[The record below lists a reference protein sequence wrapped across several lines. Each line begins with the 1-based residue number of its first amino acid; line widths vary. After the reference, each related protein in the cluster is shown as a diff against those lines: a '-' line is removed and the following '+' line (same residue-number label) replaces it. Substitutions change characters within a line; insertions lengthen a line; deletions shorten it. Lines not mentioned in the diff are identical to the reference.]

1 MDCARLQQVSMGEKK
16 ERERES
22 DRADGWRCKC
32 PLSLSLFFSLFQHHK
47 VCSSFVCVSL
57 LVFFLCSSSPFFS
70 RSYIFFLLSIKTDI
84 CLKGGRRGV
93 GVGIGWGGEAGG
105 GAEKGGNLLR
115 LAAFCVCMCI
125 YLSMSL
131 CICAPLSLSLCVFL
145 SLSLAVCLAI
155 RMICT
160 YILPSL
166 LVSPT
171 GMLVRCTQTKM
182 KKKKNN
188 NNNNQKQVSLQL
200 CAR

>member
-1 MDCARLQQVSMGEKK
+1 MTRKESKPNQGNDGKDFYFFSFGFGWMNWLEGGGGKVDCARLQQVSMGEKT

-105 GAEKGGNLLR
+105 GGRKGDMFFGLLHF
-115 LAAFCVCMCI
+115 AYVWVSI
-125 YLSMSL
+125 YLCL
-131 CICAPLSLSLCVFL
+131 CVSVLLSLSLCVCFCLCLWL
-145 SLSLAVCLAI
+145 SV
-155 RMICT
+155 
-160 YILPSL
+160 
-166 LVSPT
+166 
-171 GMLVRCTQTKM
+171 
-182 KKKKNN
+182 
-188 NNNNQKQVSLQL
+188 
-200 CAR
+200 